1 VHGIPPELADRMIA
15 AMGGATVI
23 YLDAGHRSYDTNPAE
38 PAPLIDDC
46 YGAER

>member
-23 YLDAGHRSYDTNPAE
+23 YLDAGHARTTRIRPNRLP
-38 PAPLIDDC
+38 
-46 YGAER
+46 